1 MDALNEDDIIIIRSH
16 GVKESVI
23 KNLENRN
30 LKIIDLTCPYVK
42 SIHSKVKDHYE
53 KGYKIMIIGD
63 KTHPEVIGITGWCND
78 ETIVVN
84 RAEELDKIPSKI
96 CVVAQTTEKKKTW
109 NSIMEKV
116 VKNSKQIV
124 AFNTICSATDIRQ
137 KSAFEISM
145 NCDAVIVVGGKN
157 SSNTTKLYEI
167 CKANCEN
174 SFHIENAQELTDN
187 ILKFKGK
194 KIGITAGA
202 STPQWILDEVIKK
215 LKL

>member
-1 MDALNEDDIIIIRSH
+1 
-16 GVKESVI
+16 
-23 KNLENRN
+23 
-30 LKIIDLTCPYVK
+30 
-42 SIHSKVKDHYE
+42 
-53 KGYKIMIIGD
+53 
-63 KTHPEVIGITGWCND
+63 
-78 ETIVVN
+78 
-84 RAEELDKIPSKI
+84 
-96 CVVAQTTEKKKTW
+96 
-109 NSIMEKV
+109 
-116 VKNSKQIV
+116 
-124 AFNTICSATDIRQ
+124 
-137 KSAFEISM
+137 M
-145 NCDAVIVVGGKN
+145 NCDVVIVVGGKN